1 MAAPKRKNPETSD
14 PPTRKKRKMKPTTL
28 QSIVEMPLDILFE
41 IFSLLHPYDL
51 LCLARTSKPLRRIL
65 MCRSSINVWKMSMI
79 SIGFPAD
86 DPLFSI
92 QGYRRASEPAL
103 INMLFHTTCNFCG
116 KSKENK
122 ISWNILGRCCKDC
135 SYEYF
140 ATPYVMREFKNIHIH
155 PQFPQELWD
164 TIPYTLNDVI
174 GSVDFPVKQYEV
186 STTLRLSNEYSQ
198 FAPNEE
204 RAAWLERRKEEAKA
218 DGERIAK
225 CQAWLESQ
233 TGGRSSA
240 AKGKGRGRGK
250 VRK

>member
-1 MAAPKRKNPETSD
+1 
-14 PPTRKKRKMKPTTL
+14 
-28 QSIVEMPLDILFE
+28 
-41 IFSLLHPYDL
+41 
-51 LCLARTSKPLRRIL
+51 
-65 MCRSSINVWKMSMI
+65 
-79 SIGFPAD
+79 
-86 DPLFSI
+86 
-92 QGYRRASEPAL
+92 
-103 INMLFHTTCNFCG
+103 
-116 KSKENK
+116 
-122 ISWNILGRCCKDC
+122 
-135 SYEYF
+135 
-140 ATPYVMREFKNIHIH
+140 MREFKNIHIH